1 LKHPLIRNEILAN
14 PREHPVNHAKKVH
27 SESEVV
33 LMRSG
38 ARAYWAPS
46 CYNVKENKEDAMHH
60 TMVPSDRVEHVTV
73 YGRDGTKLGT
83 IERLM
88 LDKVSGMVSYAVI
101 KTGGL
106 FGSHHHYPV
115 LWGALR
121 YDPKHQAYETE
132 LTLDDLRTGPSE
144 FDEDAFDWGDRPRSY
159 RHPQYW
165 TV

>member
-1 LKHPLIRNEILAN
+1 
-14 PREHPVNHAKKVH
+14 
-27 SESEVV
+27 
-33 LMRSG
+33 
-38 ARAYWAPS
+38 
-46 CYNVKENKEDAMHH
+46 VKENKEDAMHH

-88 LDKVSGMVSYAVI
+88 LDKVSGMVAYAVI

-106 FGSHHHYPV
+106 
-115 LWGALR
+115 R
-121 YDPKHQAYETE
+121 YDPKRQAYETE

-144 FDEDAFDWGDRPRSY
+144 FDGDAFDWGDRSRSY